1 MILFT
6 EMSSKGANCLTDSLF
21 FDNDCISAFL
31 WVREESLLDKLYSG
45 KIVIPQEVY
54 TELSHPHTQQLKQR
68 VDQMIASGS
77 AELAQISVDSEE
89 YKTYSKLALDSSSG
103 NKLIGKGEAA
113 CIAMAKEQGGVL
125 ASNNLRDIMTYVTEY
140 GLTHITTG
148 DILHKA
154 LEEGLIT
161 QAEGEVIW
169 GNMLAKR
176 RKLGFSSFSDYI
188 TSKG

>member
-1 MILFT
+1 M
-6 EMSSKGANCLTDSLF
+6 TDSLF

-54 TELSHPHTQQLKQR
+54 TELAHPHTQQLKQR

-103 NKLIGKGEAA
+103 NKLIGKG
-113 CIAMAKEQGGVL
+113 
-125 ASNNLRDIMTYVTEY
+125 
-140 GLTHITTG
+140 
-148 DILHKA
+148 
-154 LEEGLIT
+154 
-161 QAEGEVIW
+161 
-169 GNMLAKR
+169 
-176 RKLGFSSFSDYI
+176 
-188 TSKG
+188 

>member
-1 MILFT
+1 M
-6 EMSSKGANCLTDSLF
+6 TDSLF
-21 FDNDCISAFL
+21 FDTDCISAFL

-45 KIVIPQEVY
+45 KIIIPHAVY
-54 TELSHPHTQQLKQR
+54 SELSNPHTQQLKQR

-77 AELAQISVDSEE
+77 AALAQISVDSEE
-89 YKTYSKLALDSSSG
+89 YRTYSKLALDISSG

-140 GLTHITTG
+140 DLIHITTG

-154 LEEGLIT
+154 LEKELIT
-161 QAEGEVIW
+161 QVEGDVIW
-169 GNMLAKR
+169 ANMLAKR

-188 TSKG
+188 ASKG